1 MGGMTRFMMLRTTA
15 NRNARDRKVIGT
27 STGSDLLKSPQPL
40 DHIGVTGVLA
50 SEDGASEAE
59 ETSVEEEEV
68 QAVTNEVDK
77 AIMREIALL
86 LIAELVADE
95 LS

>member
-1 MGGMTRFMMLRTTA
+1 MEEMTSFTTLMTMA
-15 NRNARDRKVIGT
+15 NKNVKERKVIGT
-27 STGSDLLKSPQPL
+27 STSSDLLKSPQPL
-40 DHIGVTGVLA
+40 DHTEVTGVLA
-50 SEDGASEAE
+50 SEDAASEAE

-68 QAVTNEVDK
+68 QAVTSALAK
-77 AIMREIALL
+77 ATMREIALL